1 MSTELTRPW
10 FDHYDAF
17 VPHTASVWNKPLYAM
32 LDEAAEKYPNRYA
45 LIFQN
50 TRITY
55 KKLRERAELFAGALR
70 RMGVRSGQRVAIM
83 LPNLPQTMIA
93 FWGVIKA
100 GAVVVMT
107 NPLYMEK
114 EIVANMQDS
123 GAEHM
128 ILLDMLWPRID
139 ALRDRLP
146 LRNFIVTSAADSLS
160 FPLNWLYKLK
170 KRRSNK
176 APIPYD
182 NKNVF
187 AWQSFCKGA
196 RRYAAPIA
204 DPQRDPIMLQ
214 YTGGT
219 TGLPKGVVLTH
230 ANLGTNC
237 RQVLNIINVRPE
249 THHTFISLLPFFH
262 VYGLT
267 TGVIIPMALASTT
280 LPLPRYV
287 PQDVLRLI
295 DKRKPTIFPGA
306 PSVYISL
313 LQQKNLNKF
322 DLGSIQICVSGSA
335 PLPREIFRRFQ
346 EATGAAILEGY
357 GLTEAS
363 PITHINP
370 LGKQGQRANSIGMP
384 VPGTDARIVDMEGG
398 SLTLPPGKMGELVV
412 QGPQVMHGY
421 WRRPDE
427 TASALRNGWLYTGD
441 LASMDEDGYFYI
453 LDRKKDMVLVG
464 GYNVYP
470 REVDEVL
477 LEHPKVLEAVSVG
490 IGDDLRGEVLKAYVV
505 PRQGETLTKAD
516 IIAWCRQ
523 KLANYKVPRLVEF
536 RESLPKTIVG
546 KVLRRALREE
556 EEQKRAQ
563 RKKRRHDADAAQ
575 PAGTTEEPLGH
586 A

>member
-1 MSTELTRPW
+1 
-10 FDHYDAF
+10 
-17 VPHTASVWNKPLYAM
+17 
-32 LDEAAEKYPNRYA
+32 
-45 LIFQN
+45 
-50 TRITY
+50 
-55 KKLRERAELFAGALR
+55 
-70 RMGVRSGQRVAIM
+70 
-83 LPNLPQTMIA
+83 
-93 FWGVIKA
+93 
-100 GAVVVMT
+100 
-107 NPLYMEK
+107 
-114 EIVANMQDS
+114 
-123 GAEHM
+123 
-128 ILLDMLWPRID
+128 
-139 ALRDRLP
+139 
-146 LRNFIVTSAADSLS
+146 
-160 FPLNWLYKLK
+160 
-170 KRRSNK
+170 
-176 APIPYD
+176 
-182 NKNVF
+182 
-187 AWQSFCKGA
+187 
-196 RRYAAPIA
+196 
-204 DPQRDPIMLQ
+204 
-214 YTGGT
+214 
-219 TGLPKGVVLTH
+219 
-230 ANLGTNC
+230 
-237 RQVLNIINVRPE
+237 
-249 THHTFISLLPFFH
+249 
-262 VYGLT
+262 
-267 TGVIIPMALASTT
+267 
-280 LPLPRYV
+280 
-287 PQDVLRLI
+287 
-295 DKRKPTIFPGA
+295 
-306 PSVYISL
+306 
-313 LQQKNLNKF
+313 
-322 DLGSIQICVSGSA
+322 
-335 PLPREIFRRFQ
+335 
-346 EATGAAILEGY
+346 
-357 GLTEAS
+357 
-363 PITHINP
+363 
-370 LGKQGQRANSIGMP
+370 MP

>member
-1 MSTELTRPW
+1 
-10 FDHYDAF
+10 
-17 VPHTASVWNKPLYAM
+17 
-32 LDEAAEKYPNRYA
+32 
-45 LIFQN
+45 
-50 TRITY
+50 
-55 KKLRERAELFAGALR
+55 
-70 RMGVRSGQRVAIM
+70 
-83 LPNLPQTMIA
+83 MIA

-267 TGVIIPMALASTT
+267 TGLIIPMALASTT